1 MEWMGMII
9 VDNEFHERRVCR
21 NKDLRRTLFVLC
33 FKQVV
38 KKRLCLFLT
47 QPPRFK
53 IVTPFILEILFLSGF
68 GVGGFAE

>member
-33 FKQVV
+33 FTTGC
-38 KKRLCLFLT
+38 KKEAVPIFDTASAVQNCH
-47 QPPRFK
+47 
-53 IVTPFILEILFLSGF
+53 PFHT
-68 GVGGFAE
+68 